1 MSVHTSSD
9 QSTSEIVEEFKG
21 IRVPFESIPIIDLA
35 SFRDGSA
42 RKDVADAMGRA
53 ARDVG
58 FFYVV
63 NHGVDEAT
71 VADALTQTR
80 NFFDLPLEEKNRYP
94 IADSFPHQRGYV
106 PVFGEELGMDE
117 TVDLKESFDLGVDLP
132 ADDPDVVAGVPFY
145 SPNIWPDHMPDFK
158 ASITSYHDGML
169 GLSRVLG
176 EAFAMSLG
184 LDEQFFVN
192 RMKKPI
198 ANMRLLHY
206 PPHSPVSGQKVIG
219 AGAHSDYGF
228 VTILLQDQIGGLQVQ
243 NLRGEWIEAP
253 PVPGSMVINIGE
265 MLAMWTNDLFV
276 ATQHRVMNV
285 SGVDRYSI
293 PLFLDMDY
301 DVEVDCL
308 PTCLDDDDDPKYPVV
323 RAGEYISKRLNETFP
338 FRRDQDNA

>member
-1 MSVHTSSD
+1 MSIHTPSR
-9 QSTSEIVEEFKG
+9 QHPSEIAEEFKG
-21 IRVPFESIPIIDLA
+21 IRVPFDSIPVIDLA
-35 SFRDGSA
+35 AFRDGTA
-42 RKDVADAMGRA
+42 PNDVADAIGRA

-58 FFYVV
+58 FFYVT
-63 NHGVDEAT
+63 NHGVEEA
-71 VADALTQTR
+71 VVEKALTQTR
-80 NFFDLPLEEKNRYP
+80 QFFDLPLETKNSYP

-132 ADDPDVVAGVPFY
+132 VDDPDVVAGVPFY

-158 ASITSYHDGML
+158 AAITDYHDGML
-169 GLSRVLG
+169 QLSQVLG
-176 EAFAMSLG
+176 QAFAMSLG
-184 LDEQFFVN
+184 LDEDFFVA

-206 PPHSPVSGQKVIG
+206 PPYSPVSGQKVIG

-228 VTILLQDQIGGLQVQ
+228 VTILLQDEIGGLQVQ
-243 NLRGEWIEAP
+243 NMRGEWIEAP
-253 PVPGSMVINIGE
+253 PVPGSLVINIGE

-293 PLFLDMDY
+293 PLFLDMDHA
-301 DVEVDCL
+301 VEVCCL
-308 PTCLDDDDDPKYPVV
+308 PTCLTDDAGPRYEPV
-323 RAGEYISKRLNETFP
+323 RAGDYITKRLDETFP
-338 FRRDQDNA
+338 FRRDQ

>member
-1 MSVHTSSD
+1 MSIHTITN
-9 QSTSEIVEEFKG
+9 QSVSEIAEEFKG

-35 SFRDGSA
+35 AFRDGSA
-42 RKDVADAMGRA
+42 RRDVADSMARA

-58 FFYVV
+58 FFYVT
-63 NHGVDEAT
+63 NHGVDEA
-71 VADALTQTR
+71 VVDEALEQTR
-80 NFFDLPLEEKNRYP
+80 QFFNQPLEIKSRYP

-132 ADDPDVVAGVPFY
+132 ADDPDVVAGIPFY
-145 SPNIWPDHMPDFK
+145 SPNTWPDHMPDFK
-158 ASITSYHDGML
+158 VAITTYYDGML
-169 GLSRVLG
+169 ELSKVLG
-176 EAFAMSLG
+176 HAFAMSLG
-184 LDEQFFVN
+184 LDEDFFVD

-206 PPHSPVSGQKVIG
+206 PPYSPVSGQKVIG

-228 VTILLQDQIGGLQVQ
+228 VTILVQDQIGGLQVQ
-243 NLRGEWIEAP
+243 NMRGEWIEAP
-253 PVPGSMVINIGE
+253 PIPGALVINIGE

-276 ATQHRVMNV
+276 ATRHRVMNI

-301 DVEVDCL
+301 DVEVSCL
-308 PTCLDDDDDPKYPVV
+308 PTCLGDDGHPKYQPV
-323 RAGEYISKRLNETFP
+323 RAGDYISKRLNETFP
-338 FRRDQDNA
+338 FRRDQVS